1 MTGAAQKSWKS
12 DQRGW
17 LFACILSVAA
27 HAGIYLHINSELSA
41 AHPADTVPTIVVS
54 LVATPATVMRAVAEP
69 APPVT
74 PPEPVVKKPLPKPRK
89 KPVKRPQPV
98 KPKQVIQQADV
109 PETVEQLQEIVSA
122 APPAAGRPAVAEIP
136 LEPPRSDAAYLDN
149 PPPVYPRLL
158 LRRGAEGT
166 VLVRAQVQ
174 DDGHCSQ
181 VLLKESSGFRLLD
194 DAALAA
200 VKDWRFVPARKGA
213 TNVMAWVD
221 VPVAFRIARQ

>member
-1 MTGAAQKSWKS
+1 MTVAAQKCWKS

-17 LFACILSVAA
+17 LLACILSVAA
-27 HAGIYLHINSELSA
+27 HAGIYLHINSELFA
-41 AHPADTVPTIVVS
+41 AHPADTMPTIVVS
-54 LVATPATVMRAVAEP
+54 LVATPAPVMRAVAEP

-109 PETVEQLQEIVSA
+109 PEIAERMEEVISA
-122 APPAAGRPAVAEIP
+122 APPAAGRPTVAELP
-136 LEPPRSDAAYLDN
+136 VEPPRSDAAYLDN

-213 TNVMAWVD
+213 TNVMVWVD
-221 VPVAFRIARQ
+221 VPVAFRIARK